1 MKYYEVYPYQILRG
15 HSGTGMS
22 VLSLYEPTTHQNV
35 PILIGPHEADMITL
49 EQEGVQARRPMT
61 HELICTIFRECSLEL
76 KDATIDRLEDGI
88 FFATL
93 YIDDGLS
100 VRKVDARASD
110 VIILA
115 MRMNVPIR
123 LSQAILDEAGYPSD
137 VETIVDMD
145 TEEPQYSLE
154 ELQQMLHEAE
164 EAEEYERASEI
175 MEKIKQLNK
184 E

>member
-35 PILIGPHEADMITL
+35 PILIGPHE
-49 EQEGVQARRPMT
+49 EGVQARRPMT